1 VNGVRA
7 VIAVAAPVAVAAVA
21 MRALEIH
28 APAALAVQLA
38 QPLAVLTDAGRFGG
52 LQLSVLIAALA
63 TATLAYCIAIG
74 KNPSLRATTL
84 AFTAVAVTVC
94 VWLIPI
100 AFSSDVYAY
109 AVYGEAVLRGLDPFA
124 RFTLDGSD
132 PLFAAARVQWGASLP
147 ACVYGWGFIGAAAS
161 VVGISAPW
169 GAAGQIT
176 GLRVLASM
184 AMFACGAFTFVA
196 VPGDRA
202 RRLQAAALVGCNP
215 VALWCAAEGHN
226 DALAIAFGLFGCAL
240 ARYRP
245 QLGTAIAA
253 MAGALKFPAVVAALP
268 AGIRGRAWIGALAGA
283 AVTVAATWPVL
294 THWTA
299 GANAH
304 GSYAPHV
311 SLQGLLFAVL
321 SPALGRG
328 TATTLTLLAA
338 IAAAAALGWS
348 AIADLRN
355 GRRQG
360 WIRLA
365 LAAWLLI
372 PNPYPWYGL
381 WLVAVAAISP
391 ETREARTAVWLP
403 VGALL
408 RYYPDA
414 AGLPSFPLEALADA
428 LALLP
433 YIALVSVRRSGII
446 NRPL

>member
-7 VIAVAAPVAVAAVA
+7 VIAVAAPVAVAAVV

-28 APAALAVQLA
+28 APAALAIQLA
-38 QPLAVLTDAGRFGG
+38 QPLAVLTDAGSFGG
-52 LQLSVLIAALA
+52 LQLSALIAALA
-63 TATLAYCIAIG
+63 TATLAYCITIG
-74 KNPSLRATTL
+74 KNPSLGATTL
-84 AFTAVAVTVC
+84 ALTAVAVTVC
-94 VWLIPI
+94 VWRIPI

-109 AVYGEAVLRGLDPFA
+109 AVYGEAALRGLDPFA
-124 RFTLDGSD
+124 RLTLVGSD
-132 PLFAAARVQWGASLP
+132 PLLVAARVQWGASLP

-161 VVGISAPW
+161 VVGILAPW
-169 GAAGQIT
+169 GADGQIT
-176 GLRVLASM
+176 GLRILAST
-184 AMFACGAFTFVA
+184 AMFACGAFTFAA

-226 DALAIAFGLFGCAL
+226 DALAIAFGLFGCAV
-240 ARYRP
+240 ARHRP
-245 QLGTAIAA
+245 QLGTAMAA

-268 AGIRGRAWIGALAGA
+268 AGVRGRAWIAALAGA

-294 THWTA
+294 THWTT

-304 GSYAPHV
+304 GNYAPHV

-321 SPALGRG
+321 TPALGRVAG
-328 TATTLTLLAA
+328 TTLTLLTA
-338 IAAAAALGWS
+338 IAAGCALGWGG
-348 AIADLRN
+348 IADLRN
-355 GRRQG
+355 GRPQG

-365 LAAWLLI
+365 LAAWVLI

-381 WLVAVAAISP
+381 WLVAVAAIAP
-391 ETREARTAVWLP
+391 DTREARAAVWLP

-414 AGLPSFPLEALADA
+414 AGLPSFRLEALADA

-433 YIALVSVRRSGII
+433 YIALVAVPRSGII

>member
-1 VNGVRA
+1 VNGARA
-7 VIAVAAPVAVAAVA
+7 VIAVAAPIAVGALA
-21 MRALEIH
+21 MRAFEIH
-28 APAALAVQLA
+28 APAALALQLA

-52 LQLSVLIAALA
+52 LQLSILIVALA
-63 TATLAYCIAIG
+63 AATLAYCTISN
-74 KNPSLRATTL
+74 NPGRNAATL
-84 AFTAVAVTVC
+84 AFTALAVTVC

-109 AVYGEAVLRGLDPFA
+109 AVYGEVALRGLDPFA

-132 PLFAAARVQWGASLP
+132 PLLAAARVQWGASLP

-176 GLRVLASM
+176 GLRLLASL
-184 AMFACGAFTFVA
+184 AMLACGAFTFAA

-202 RRLQAAALVGCNP
+202 RRLQAATLVGCNP

-226 DALAIAFGLFGCAL
+226 DALAIALGLFGCAL
-240 ARYRP
+240 ARRRP
-245 QLGTAIAA
+245 QLGAAIAG
-253 MAGALKFPAVVAALP
+253 MAGAFKLPAVVAALP
-268 AGIRGRAWIGALAGA
+268 AAERGRAWFGALAGV

-294 THWTA
+294 THWTSRT
-299 GANAH
+299 NAH
-304 GSYAPHV
+304 GTYAPHV
-311 SLQGLLFAVL
+311 SLQGLLFAVFA
-321 SPALGRG
+321 PALGQG
-328 TATTLTLLAA
+328 TATNLALLAA
-338 IAAAAALGWS
+338 IAAASTIGWGGLTE
-348 AIADLRN
+348 LRD

-365 LAAWLLI
+365 LGAWLLI

-381 WLVAVAAISP
+381 WLVAIAAIAP
-391 ETREARTAVWLP
+391 QAREARIAIWLP

-414 AGLPSFPLEALADA
+414 AGLPSFPLGVLLDA
-428 LALLP
+428 LALVP
-433 YIALVSVRRSGII
+433 YAALVWVRRSGII